1 LRNNLL
7 EVNGDLSD
15 SDYKQFHRL
24 VQEMALRAYP
34 NPDRIGCPGREA
46 LEEVASLTLSSRHE
60 LFQGHISHCSPC
72 LAELL
77 EIRRRKHREK
87 MRARR
92 TRWIVAAAASSIILA
107 ITITLIITG
116 HQTATTPLI
125 TARKQPVAA
134 GEQTARLNLS
144 DETGLRSDERTR
156 KTEIPH
162 QLPPRRLNLSVTLPF
177 GSPAG
182 PYEFGIFRLDQTPLA
197 MTSGDAQISAGTT
210 ILHVHADLSRYS
222 AGQYLVGVRR
232 GSGDWTLH
240 ELTIR

>member
-1 LRNNLL
+1 MDG
-7 EVNGDLSD
+7 ELSD
-15 SDYKQFHRL
+15 SDYQEFHRL

-34 NPDRIGCPGREA
+34 NPERIGCPGREA
-46 LEEVASLTLSSRHE
+46 LEEVASLRLSSRHE
-60 LFQGHISHCSPC
+60 LFQEHISHCSPC

-92 TRWIVAAAASSIILA
+92 TRWIVAAAAACVILIAA
-107 ITITLIITG
+107 ITFLITRN
-116 HQTATTPLI
+116 QTATRAPV
-125 TARKQPVAA
+125 RVKNQPPIAA
-134 GEQTARLNLS
+134 GEETARLDLS
-144 DETGLRSDERTR
+144 DETGLRSEERTR

-162 QLPPRRLNLSVTLPF
+162 QLPPRRLNLFVTLPF

-182 PYEFGIFRLDQTPLA
+182 PYQFGIFRLDQTPLA
-197 MTSGDAQISAGTT
+197 TTSGDAQISAGTT
-210 ILHVHADLSRYS
+210 TLHVHADLSRYS
-222 AGQYLVGVRR
+222 AGQYLVGVKR